1 MKEKALASVVS
12 LFALVAVFKPGK
24 GYTLITNILEVYLSS
39 LFTEKTTERFMDY
52 FRQKIKAYLNY
63 RTTMAQRSSSAFLR
77 PKSMPT
83 ATYSAVKSCPT
94 TACWPSYTSSSTY
107 PTCRAAPPFT
117 LPENRPD

>member
-52 FRQKIKAYLNY
+52 FRQKIKDYLDYKNNHG
-63 RTTMAQRSSSAFLR
+63 TEEFE
-77 PKSMPT
+77 
-83 ATYSAVKSCPT
+83 C
-94 TACWPSYTSSSTY
+94 
-107 PTCRAAPPFT
+107 FF
-117 LPENRPD
+117 